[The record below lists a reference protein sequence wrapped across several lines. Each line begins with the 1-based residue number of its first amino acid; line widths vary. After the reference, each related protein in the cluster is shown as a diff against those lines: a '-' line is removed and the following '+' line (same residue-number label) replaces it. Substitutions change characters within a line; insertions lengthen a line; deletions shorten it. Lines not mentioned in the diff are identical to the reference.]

1 MAQVDSI
8 LTHVHAAAELEVIEF
23 AV

>member
-8 LTHVHAAAELEVIEF
+8 LAHANAAAELEVIEF
-23 AV
+23 AA